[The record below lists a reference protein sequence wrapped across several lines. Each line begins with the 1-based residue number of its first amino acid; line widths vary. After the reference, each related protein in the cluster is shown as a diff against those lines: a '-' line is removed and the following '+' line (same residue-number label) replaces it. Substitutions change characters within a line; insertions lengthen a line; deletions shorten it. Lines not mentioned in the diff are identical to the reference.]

1 MADAEKY
8 NKLAVQNAESM
19 LQSLISQGKSS
30 SDIDSMRRVLSD
42 RKGNL
47 AIVYL
52 QQDRFADAFALL
64 ESLLAEDESN
74 AYIRGLVVKQG
85 TLGQFYLRQ
94 GEINSAEQ
102 VFQSALTFIRLRNET
117 LYGVDWNDDVINK
130 IIRIVM
136 DVIVFW
142 YLVFPKGN

>member
-1 MADAEKY
+1 MREAEKY
-8 NKLAVQNAESM
+8 SKLAIQSAESM
-19 LQSLISQGKSS
+19 LQSLESQGAPPN
-30 SDIDSMRRVLSD
+30 DIDKMRRVLSD

-52 QQDRFADAFALL
+52 QQDRFADAFNLL
-64 ESLLAEDESN
+64 ESLLAEDKRI

-102 VFQSALTFIRLRNET
+102 VFQGALTFNRLRDED
-117 LYGVDWNDDVINK
+117 LYGRDWNDDVANNT
-130 IIRIVM
+130 
-136 DVIVFW
+136 FS
-142 YLVFPKGN
+142 

>member
-1 MADAEKY
+1 MGEAEKY
-8 NKLAVQNAESM
+8 SNLAIQNAESM
-19 LQSLISQGKSS
+19 LQSLVSQRAQTG
-30 SDIDSMRRVLSD
+30 DIDKMRRVMSD

-52 QQDRFADAFALL
+52 QQDRFADAFNLL
-64 ESLLAEDESN
+64 ESLLAEDKRT

-102 VFQSALTFIRLRNET
+102 VFQSALTFIRLRDED
-117 LYGVDWNDDVINK
+117 LYGRDWNDDVTNNA
-130 IIRIVM
+130 
-136 DVIVFW
+136 FS
-142 YLVFPKGN
+142 